1 MFKIGGCVMEKRIG
15 VVGIVVKDLDNA
27 STVNKILHTFAHIIV
42 GRMGIPYKEK
52 NISIISLIV
61 DGTSDEISSMTGKLG
76 KIDGITVKVA
86 ITKK

>member
-1 MFKIGGCVMEKRIG
+1 
-15 VVGIVVKDLDNA
+15 
-27 STVNKILHTFAHIIV
+27 
-42 GRMGIPYKEK
+42 
-52 NISIISLIV
+52 V